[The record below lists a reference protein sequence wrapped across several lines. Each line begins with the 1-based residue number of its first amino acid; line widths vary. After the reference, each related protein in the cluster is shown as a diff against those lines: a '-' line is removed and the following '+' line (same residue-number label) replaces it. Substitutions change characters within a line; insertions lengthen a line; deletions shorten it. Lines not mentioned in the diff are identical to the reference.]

1 MNKTCFRFVMCAA
14 AVAVAAVASAF
25 EGNVLLNGS
34 LTADQTDVPSWW
46 NLSGEKERVVLESS
60 GGPNGAPAVRFVIN
74 DGVNNNFPKANS
86 IVGTSDWTHYA
97 YEHTAG
103 PQANAKTPAY
113 VRIRI
118 DGAAGTAWIDDVR
131 IEEIAA
137 PAAHR

>member
-1 MNKTCFRFVMCAA
+1 M
-14 AVAVAAVASAF
+14 
-25 EGNVLLNGS
+25 
-34 LTADQTDVPSWW
+34 PSWW

-60 GGPNGAPAVRFVIN
+60 G
-74 DGVNNNFPKANS
+74 
-86 IVGTSDWTHYA
+86 
-97 YEHTAG
+97 G